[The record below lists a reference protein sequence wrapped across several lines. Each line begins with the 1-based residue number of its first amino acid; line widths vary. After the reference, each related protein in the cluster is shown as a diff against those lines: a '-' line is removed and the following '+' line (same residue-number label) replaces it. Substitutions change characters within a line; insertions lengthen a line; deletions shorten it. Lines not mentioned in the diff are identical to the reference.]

1 MRKMLAD
8 LGFEAVT
15 LDESVEPGE
24 KLQGKDDVIF
34 REAIVRADN
43 TADAIDRI
51 EREFGLHA

>member
-1 MRKMLAD
+1 MLDD

-15 LDESVEPGE
+15 LDESVDPGE
-24 KLQGKDDVIF
+24 KLQGEDDVIF